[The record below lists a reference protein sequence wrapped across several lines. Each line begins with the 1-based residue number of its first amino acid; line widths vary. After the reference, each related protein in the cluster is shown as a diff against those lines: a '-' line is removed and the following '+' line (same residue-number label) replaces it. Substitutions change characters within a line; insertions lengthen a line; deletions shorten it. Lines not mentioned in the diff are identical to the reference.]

1 MIALLNQI
9 PSEAKIR
16 KQLRIIIL
24 GRNIHCPWCHSRRI
38 KASDNRYWCSKCR
51 KHFSLFTNTWLSGMK
66 LNLRTFYALLWCW
79 TQQIPVKQTQKL
91 CHVGEEAVYGW
102 FRQFRIHLPDLE
114 PILNTKVQMDE
125 AYFKNLSLLLA
136 KQIGTKKLAHQIVF
150 KNSVDRTEAARFI
163 FQSIQPKTKLQ
174 TDGSSIYKTIDQWWQ
189 VTHKVDIHKKFEFG
203 LTSEIEGMFGNLRTF
218 IRRMYHH
225 TTPEYLPEY
234 VSEFCVR
241 FSSPEI
247 FSSPNDY
254 LIKTL
259 KPVPFDR

>member
-1 MIALLNQI
+1 MVALLNQI

-16 KQLRIIIL
+16 QQLRKIVFGKNL
-24 GRNIHCPWCHSRRI
+24 HCPRCRKRDVYS
-38 KASDNRYWCSKCR
+38 SEGRYRCRKCR
-51 KHFSLFTNTWLSGMK
+51 KPFSLLTGTWLEGMK

-79 TQQIPVKQTQKL
+79 TQKIPVLQSQKL
-91 CHVGEEAVYGW
+91 CHVGEEAVYQW
-102 FRQFRIHLPDLE
+102 FRQFRLHLPDLQ
-114 PILNTKVQMDE
+114 PILNGQVQMDE

-136 KQIGTKKLAHQIVF
+136 KQVGTKKLAHQMIF
-150 KNSVDRTEAARFI
+150 KNSVDKTEASKFI
-163 FQSIQPKTKLQ
+163 FQSIQPKSKLQ
-174 TDGSSIYKTIDQWWQ
+174 TDGSGIYKGIEQWWQ
-189 VTHKVDIHKKFEFG
+189 VKHRVDIHKKFEFG

-234 VSEFCVR
+234 VSEFCLR

-259 KPVPFDR
+259 KPVPFD